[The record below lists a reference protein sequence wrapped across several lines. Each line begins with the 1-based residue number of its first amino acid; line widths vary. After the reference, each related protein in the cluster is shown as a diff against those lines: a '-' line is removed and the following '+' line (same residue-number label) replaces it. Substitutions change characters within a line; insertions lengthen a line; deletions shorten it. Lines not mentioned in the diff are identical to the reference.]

1 MENDTLNDSTL
12 SDLPG
17 IELDAEM
24 AQRILDHGDRYS
36 QQTADLAH
44 FVHSYKVEFREKLL
58 QQGLIQA
65 AHVDMKGF
73 DLAAVDGASA
83 VVSHGG
89 GTLVAATAYKA
100 SINDEKQRGAS
111 EVVLL
116 PNSPDLEAFATL
128 LRIHLELSLLTVDKL
143 DEDKLVILDHSFWGL
158 MQAVSRALASYKSQ
172 RGRLIQAKQNL
183 DNDAMQLAWRVLF
196 NSCLDVKGSFLQMM
210 RNKRVISL
218 SKKGMSQYF
227 VKILSKAAAINDA
240 KAFTL
245 ASALNDRALLRHVLL
260 PGEYTTPKSLY
271 HIEQEE
277 SSIKSW
283 KRSRFATSFEA
294 VDGPDPFKGRE
305 HVFDEY
311 GLPRDDEQEIK
322 GRRLFTTYYFPYKW
336 SRVYR
341 IEFHEPMLANNN
353 ALFDPTGQGK
363 RFQRVL
369 ASVKQSVT
377 PETKEPLCQVLADI
391 RAKVAGASAVSTLPE
406 RTFYQLRD
414 MYRNNTEMLDIIDTL
429 TAEERT

>member
-1 MENDTLNDSTL
+1 MNNKGLNDNTL

-36 QQTADLAH
+36 QQTADLARFIH
-44 FVHSYKVEFREKLL
+44 TYKSEFRETLLKQGLL
-58 QQGLIQA
+58 QV
-65 AHVDMKGF
+65 AHADMKGF
-73 DLAAVDGASA
+73 DIAAVDGASA
-83 VVSHGG
+83 ITSHGG
-89 GTLVAATAYKA
+89 GTLIAATAYKA

-111 EVVLL
+111 EVILL
-116 PNSPDLEAFATL
+116 PNSIDIESFATL
-128 LRIHLELSLLTVDKL
+128 LRVHLELSLLASDKL
-143 DEDKLVILDHSFWGL
+143 DEDRLIILDHSFWGV

-172 RGRLIQAKQNL
+172 RSQVLQARQNP
-183 DNDAMQLAWRVLF
+183 DTDVMQLAWKNLF
-196 NSCLDVKGSFLQMM
+196 ESCLDVEGSFFQMM

-218 SKKGMSQYF
+218 SKKGVSQYF
-227 VKILSKAAAINDA
+227 VRLLSKAATINDSR
-240 KAFTL
+240 AFTL

-260 PGEYTTPKSLY
+260 PGEYTRPESLY

-294 VDGPDPFKGRE
+294 TDGPDPFKGRE
-305 HVFDEY
+305 YVFDEY
-311 GLPRDDEQEIK
+311 GLPRDDRQEIK
-322 GRRLFTTYYFPYKW
+322 GRRLFTTYYLPHEW

-341 IEFHEPMLANNN
+341 IEFHEPMLMQTDAP
-353 ALFDPTGQGK
+353 FDPTGQGK

-369 ASVKQSVT
+369 ASVKQSVR

-391 RAKVAGASAVSTLPE
+391 RSKVAGASAVSTLPE

-414 MYRNNTEMLDIIDTL
+414 LYRNNSEMLDIVDTL
-429 TAEERT
+429 IKEERT